1 LTRKQRN
8 FYIFPTK
15 NNKFKHISLD
25 IGREAEITVKLKNNT
40 VVLDTTD
47 LKILE
52 ALQEDAKQ
60 TYTAIGKHLG
70 IAHST
75 VYDRI
80 KRMEQNGI
88 IKKYTALIDAEKAG
102 IKSITAMMT
111 IYTDPK
117 ESEKVAETLCEAPQV
132 LEVYTSLSEE
142 LQIIAKVVAENQES
156 LHMFIANSVAPLH
169 GVLRIRTSI
178 LTKKFK
184 ETRLSIANDP
194 KKLTFIKETH
204 NKIGG
209 NRL

>member
-1 LTRKQRN
+1 MTRKQRN

-15 NNKFKHISLD
+15 NNKFKHKSLD

-40 VVLDTTD
+40 LILDDTD

-60 TYTAIGKHLG
+60 TYMAIGKRLG

-80 KRMEQNGI
+80 KRMEEYGI
-88 IKKYTALIDAEKAG
+88 IKKYAAVIDTEKAG
-102 IKSITAMMT
+102 KKTITAIMT
-111 IYTDPK
+111 VYTDPK
-117 ESEKVAETLCEAPQV
+117 ESEKVAEKLCKAPEV

-142 LQIIAKVVAENQES
+142 LLIIAKVVAQNQES
-156 LHMFIANSVAPLH
+156 LHNFIANSVAPLL

-178 LTKKFK
+178 VTKKFK
-184 ETRLSIANDP
+184 ETQFLMANDP
-194 KKLTFIKETH
+194 QKPRFIKEIH
-204 NKIGG
+204 NKIGEDEP
-209 NRL
+209 

>member
-1 LTRKQRN
+1 MTRKQRN

-15 NNKFKHISLD
+15 NNKFKHKSLS

-40 VVLDTTD
+40 VVLDDTD
-47 LKILE
+47 YKILE

-60 TYTAIGKHLG
+60 TYMAIGKHLG

-80 KRMEQNGI
+80 KRMEQKGI
-88 IKKYTALIDAEKAG
+88 IKKYTAMIDAEKAG
-102 IKSITAMMT
+102 AKNITAIMT

-117 ESEKVAETLCEAPQV
+117 ESERVAEKLCEAPKV

-142 LQIIAKVVAENQES
+142 LQIIAKVVAQNQES
-156 LHMFIANSVAPLH
+156 LHDFIANSVAPLP

-178 LTKKFK
+178 VTKKFK
-184 ETRLSIANDP
+184 ENQFLMANDP
-194 KKLTFIKETH
+194 QKLRFIKEIH
-204 NKIGG
+204 NKLGEDKP
-209 NRL
+209 